1 MKSEASVFSAHDA
14 LFDIAPSVERL
25 PVAGRIALLLD
36 RTIYGTLLFSF
47 VLFAIPYGAVEPW
60 WVASFEI
67 VIFALTALWMVEGA
81 LSGSWRVSG
90 IPLTLPLLALAAFAA
105 MQTIPLGMGEVA
117 GIRFQQ
123 TLSVDPF
130 ETKRFALKLLALCL
144 AGLLLRRYAASRRRA
159 SLLIL
164 TLIGVGI
171 ASAVFGLIRQT
182 SQHEAMGFGLPFLQ
196 LGEGY
201 GQFINRNHFAFLMEM
216 TLGLAM
222 GLVVGGG
229 VRRDR
234 VMIYLAAIAPLW
246 TALVLSNS
254 RGGIFSML
262 SQVLFIGLLVGGV
275 RGRRPEAAHEEHT
288 SRLAMWLDRLSR
300 SRLARTALALCL
312 VLVLAV
318 SMIWMGGDLLVN
330 RLESLPQEVAS
341 EANASGANGTGSTG
355 ENGSGERRAEV
366 WRATWSLI
374 KTHPIAGSGFG
385 AYKTALPP
393 HHRASGEMIPEEAHN
408 DYLEILSSGG
418 IIGFL
423 LVMLFICLFIKT
435 ARERLREADPIHR
448 AACFGALTGLFGAA
462 VHSLVDFGLHITIN
476 ALVFTAL
483 AAIATLKL
491 HEDPPRRRKDAS
503 ATKNT
508 SFG

>member
-1 MKSEASVFSAHDA
+1 MKSEARVFSAHDA
-14 LFDIAPSVERL
+14 LFDIAPSVERA
-25 PVAGRIALLLD
+25 PVTDRIALLLD
-36 RTIYGTLLFSF
+36 RTIYGTLLFTF
-47 VLFAIPYGAVEPW
+47 VLFAVPYGAVEPW

-81 LSGSWRVSG
+81 LSGSWRISG
-90 IPLTLPLLALAAFAA
+90 IPLLLPLLALIVFAVIQAA
-105 MQTIPLGMGEVA
+105 PMGGISETA
-117 GIRFQQ
+117 GIQFQP
-123 TLSVDPF
+123 TLSVDPY

-196 LGEGY
+196 MGEGY
-201 GQFINRNHFAFLMEM
+201 AQFINRNHFAFLMEM

-262 SQVLFIGLLVGGV
+262 SQVLFIGLLAGGI
-275 RGRRPEAAHEEHT
+275 RGRQPEAAHEDHT
-288 SRLAMWLDRLSR
+288 NRLAMWLDRLSR
-300 SRLARTALALCL
+300 SRLARMALAFCL

-341 EANASGANGTGSTG
+341 EANASAANNAG
-355 ENGSGERRAEV
+355 ENGSGERRAEL

-385 AYKTALPP
+385 AYKTAIPP

-418 IIGFL
+418 VIGFFL
-423 LVMLFICLFIKT
+423 ALLFIFLFIKT
-435 ARERLREADPIHR
+435 ARQRLREADPIHR

-491 HEDPPRRRKDAS
+491 SEDSSRRGKPIR
-503 ATKNT
+503 
-508 SFG
+508 